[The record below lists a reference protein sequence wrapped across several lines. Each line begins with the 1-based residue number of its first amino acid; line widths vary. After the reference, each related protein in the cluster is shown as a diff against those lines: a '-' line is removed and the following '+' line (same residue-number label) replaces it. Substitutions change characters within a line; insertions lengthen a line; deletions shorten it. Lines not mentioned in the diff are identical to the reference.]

1 MMHNNLQKNGR
12 KIREGSYPFQ
22 KKNCEEF
29 SKTLIDFSRTP
40 VFTLNSYFQD
50 FTINSPYGLLIFLI
64 T

>member
-1 MMHNNLQKNGR
+1 MMYNNLQKNGR

-40 VFTLNSYFQD
+40 VFTLNSFISKILQSILHKVYLYF
-50 FTINSPYGLLIFLI
+50 S
-64 T
+64 

>member
-40 VFTLNSYFQD
+40 VFTLNSFISKILQSIRHTVYLYF
-50 FTINSPYGLLIFLI
+50 S
-64 T
+64 

>member
-22 KKNCEEF
+22 KKNCEF

-40 VFTLNSYFQD
+40 VFTLNSFISKILQSILHTVYLYF
-50 FTINSPYGLLIFLI
+50 S
-64 T
+64 

>member
-22 KKNCEEF
+22 KKNCEF

-40 VFTLNSYFQD
+40 DFTLNPFISKILQ
-50 FTINSPYGLLIFLI
+50 SGLLTNYIHFS
-64 T
+64 

>member
-29 SKTLIDFSRTP
+29 SKTLIDFP
-40 VFTLNSYFQD
+40 ELQ
-50 FTINSPYGLLIFLI
+50 FLP
-64 T
+64 